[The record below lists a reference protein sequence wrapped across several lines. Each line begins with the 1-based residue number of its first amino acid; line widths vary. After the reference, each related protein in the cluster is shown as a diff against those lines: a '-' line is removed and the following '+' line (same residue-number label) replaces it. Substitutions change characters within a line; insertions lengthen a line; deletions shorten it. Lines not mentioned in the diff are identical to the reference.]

1 MLTIQLSEIV
11 FFTFKTTHN
20 KIMLIMNNFD
30 EKEQSKTLF
39 YEKHEISDK
48 KANLKVINTKRKLSK
63 SLISLLTS
71 KSITEIDVSELCE
84 KAGINRTTFYKHY
97 ASLYHLLDE
106 LIVQFFKRI
115 ETLFLS
121 LSSGENTTSKVA
133 YLLKYLKQ
141 NREFVTIIMNNNSFS
156 SISERLIQLNF
167 ICNLINSN
175 IQYRKNDYV
184 SEDYYVDFIISGW
197 IAAIRRWVNENC
209 DLDVNT
215 LARLLTSIY

>member
-1 MLTIQLSEIV
+1 
-11 FFTFKTTHN
+11 
-20 KIMLIMNNFD
+20 MNNFD
-30 EKEQSKTLF
+30 EKERSKTLF

-48 KANLKVINTKRKLSK
+48 KVNLKVINTKRKLSK

-175 IQYRKNDYV
+175 IQYRKNAYV

>member
-1 MLTIQLSEIV
+1 MSIL
-11 FFTFKTTHN
+11 
-20 KIMLIMNNFD
+20 D

-39 YEKHEISDK
+39 YEKHEIGDK
-48 KANLKVINTKRKLSK
+48 KVNLKVINTKRKLSR
-63 SLISLLTS
+63 SLISLLTT
-71 KSITEIDVSELCE
+71 KSITKIDVSELCD

-97 ASLYHLLDE
+97 DSLYHLLDE

-115 ETLFLS
+115 ETLFLN

-156 SISERLIQLNF
+156 SISERLIQLDF
-167 ICNLINSN
+167 ICNLINSK
-175 IQYRKNDYV
+175 IQYRKNAYV
-184 SEDYYVDFIISGW
+184 NEDYYVDFIISGW

-209 DLDVNT
+209 YLDENT

>member
-1 MLTIQLSEIV
+1 
-11 FFTFKTTHN
+11 
-20 KIMLIMNNFD
+20 MLIMNNFD
-30 EKEQSKTLF
+30 EKEQSKPLF
-39 YEKHEISDK
+39 YEKHEIGDK
-48 KANLKVINTKRKLSK
+48 KANLKVINTKRKLSR

-106 LIVQFFKRI
+106 LILQFFKKI

-121 LSSGENTTSKVA
+121 LSSGENTTSKVV

-175 IQYRKNDYV
+175 IQYRKNAYV

>member
-1 MLTIQLSEIV
+1 
-11 FFTFKTTHN
+11 
-20 KIMLIMNNFD
+20 MNNFD
-30 EKEQSKTLF
+30 EKEQSKPLF
-39 YEKHEISDK
+39 YEKHEIGDK
-48 KANLKVINTKRKLSK
+48 KANLKVINTKRKLSR

-106 LIVQFFKRI
+106 LILQFFKKI

-121 LSSGENTTSKVA
+121 LSSGENTTSKVV

-175 IQYRKNDYV
+175 IQYRKNAYV

>member
-1 MLTIQLSEIV
+1 
-11 FFTFKTTHN
+11 
-20 KIMLIMNNFD
+20 MNNFD

-71 KSITEIDVSELCE
+71 KSITEIDVSELCK

-209 DLDVNT
+209 NLDVNT

>member
-1 MLTIQLSEIV
+1 
-11 FFTFKTTHN
+11 
-20 KIMLIMNNFD
+20 MNNFD
-30 EKEQSKTLF
+30 EKEQSKPLF
-39 YEKHEISDK
+39 YEKHEIGDK
-48 KANLKVINTKRKLSK
+48 KANLKVINTKRKLSR

-84 KAGINRTTFYKHY
+84 RAGINRTTFYKHY

-175 IQYRKNDYV
+175 IQYRKNAYV

-209 DLDVNT
+209 DLDENT

>member
-1 MLTIQLSEIV
+1 
-11 FFTFKTTHN
+11 
-20 KIMLIMNNFD
+20 MNNFD
-30 EKEQSKTLF
+30 EKEQSKPLF
-39 YEKHEISDK
+39 YEKHEIGDK
-48 KANLKVINTKRKLSK
+48 KANLKVINTKRKLSR

>member
-1 MLTIQLSEIV
+1 
-11 FFTFKTTHN
+11 
-20 KIMLIMNNFD
+20 MNNFD
-30 EKEQSKTLF
+30 EKEQSKPLF
-39 YEKHEISDK
+39 YEKHEIGDK

-184 SEDYYVDFIISGW
+184 SEDYYIDFIISGW

>member
-1 MLTIQLSEIV
+1 
-11 FFTFKTTHN
+11 
-20 KIMLIMNNFD
+20 MNNFD

-39 YEKHEISDK
+39 YEKHEIGDK

-71 KSITEIDVSELCE
+71 KSITEIDVSELCK

-106 LIVQFFKRI
+106 LIFQFFKRI

-141 NREFVTIIMNNNSFS
+141 NREFVTIITNNNSFS

-175 IQYRKNDYV
+175 IQYRKNAYV

>member
-1 MLTIQLSEIV
+1 
-11 FFTFKTTHN
+11 
-20 KIMLIMNNFD
+20 MNNFD

-39 YEKHEISDK
+39 YEKHEIGDK

-97 ASLYHLLDE
+97 TSLYHLLDE

-115 ETLFLS
+115 ETIFLS
-121 LSSGENTTSKVA
+121 LSSEENTTSKVA

-156 SISERLIQLNF
+156 SIRERLIQLNF

-175 IQYRKNDYV
+175 IQYRKSAYV

-215 LARLLTSIY
+215 LARFLTSIY

>member
-1 MLTIQLSEIV
+1 
-11 FFTFKTTHN
+11 
-20 KIMLIMNNFD
+20 MNNFD
-30 EKEQSKTLF
+30 EKERSKTLF

>member
-1 MLTIQLSEIV
+1 
-11 FFTFKTTHN
+11 
-20 KIMLIMNNFD
+20 MLIMNNFD
-30 EKEQSKTLF
+30 EKEQSKSLF
-39 YEKHEISDK
+39 YEKHEIGDK

-209 DLDVNT
+209 NLDVNT

>member
-1 MLTIQLSEIV
+1 
-11 FFTFKTTHN
+11 
-20 KIMLIMNNFD
+20 MNNFD
-30 EKEQSKTLF
+30 EKEQSKPMF
-39 YEKHEISDK
+39 YEKHEIGDK
-48 KANLKVINTKRKLSK
+48 KANLKVINTKRKLSR

>member
-1 MLTIQLSEIV
+1 
-11 FFTFKTTHN
+11 
-20 KIMLIMNNFD
+20 MNNFD

-39 YEKHEISDK
+39 YEKHEIGDK

-175 IQYRKNDYV
+175 IQYRKNAYV

>member
-1 MLTIQLSEIV
+1 
-11 FFTFKTTHN
+11 
-20 KIMLIMNNFD
+20 MNNFD

-71 KSITEIDVSELCE
+71 KSITEIDVSELCK

>member
-1 MLTIQLSEIV
+1 
-11 FFTFKTTHN
+11 
-20 KIMLIMNNFD
+20 MNNFD
-30 EKEQSKTLF
+30 EKEQPKTLF
-39 YEKHEISDK
+39 YEKHEIGDK
-48 KANLKVINTKRKLSK
+48 KVNLKVINTKRKLSK

-175 IQYRKNDYV
+175 IQYRKNAYV

>member
-1 MLTIQLSEIV
+1 
-11 FFTFKTTHN
+11 
-20 KIMLIMNNFD
+20 MNNFD

-39 YEKHEISDK
+39 YEKHEIGDK

-71 KSITEIDVSELCE
+71 KSITEIDISELCE

-156 SISERLIQLNF
+156 TISERLIQLNF
-167 ICNLINSN
+167 VCNLINTN

>member
-1 MLTIQLSEIV
+1 
-11 FFTFKTTHN
+11 
-20 KIMLIMNNFD
+20 MNNFD
-30 EKEQSKTLF
+30 EKKRSKTLF
-39 YEKHEISDK
+39 YEKQEISDK
-48 KANLKVINTKRKLSK
+48 KVNLKVINTKRKLSK

-184 SEDYYVDFIISGW
+184 SEDYYIDFIISGW

>member
-1 MLTIQLSEIV
+1 
-11 FFTFKTTHN
+11 
-20 KIMLIMNNFD
+20 MLIMNNFD
-30 EKEQSKTLF
+30 EKEQSKPMF
-39 YEKHEISDK
+39 YEKHEIGDK
-48 KANLKVINTKRKLSK
+48 KANLKVINTKRKLSR

-175 IQYRKNDYV
+175 IQYRKNAYV

>member
-1 MLTIQLSEIV
+1 
-11 FFTFKTTHN
+11 
-20 KIMLIMNNFD
+20 MNNFD

-39 YEKHEISDK
+39 YEKHEIGDK

-184 SEDYYVDFIISGW
+184 SEDYYIDFIISGW

>member
-1 MLTIQLSEIV
+1 
-11 FFTFKTTHN
+11 
-20 KIMLIMNNFD
+20 MLIMNNFD
-30 EKEQSKTLF
+30 EKEQSKPLF
-39 YEKHEISDK
+39 YEKHEIGDK
-48 KANLKVINTKRKLSK
+48 KTNLKVINTKRKLSR
-63 SLISLLTS
+63 SLISLLAS

-84 KAGINRTTFYKHY
+84 RAGINRTTFYKHY
-97 ASLYHLLDE
+97 TSLYHLLDE

-156 SISERLIQLNF
+156 SISERLIELNF

-175 IQYRKNDYV
+175 IQYRKNAYV

-209 DLDVNT
+209 DLDENT

>member
-1 MLTIQLSEIV
+1 
-11 FFTFKTTHN
+11 
-20 KIMLIMNNFD
+20 MLIMNNFD

-39 YEKHEISDK
+39 YEKHEIGDK

-97 ASLYHLLDE
+97 TSLYHLLDE
-106 LIVQFFKRI
+106 LIVQFFKKI

-175 IQYRKNDYV
+175 IQYRKNAYV
-184 SEDYYVDFIISGW
+184 SEGYYIDFIISGW

-209 DLDVNT
+209 YLDVNT

>member
-1 MLTIQLSEIV
+1 
-11 FFTFKTTHN
+11 
-20 KIMLIMNNFD
+20 MNNFD
-30 EKEQSKTLF
+30 EKEQSKSLF
-39 YEKHEISDK
+39 YEKHEIGDK
-48 KANLKVINTKRKLSK
+48 KVNLKVINTKRKLSK
-63 SLISLLTS
+63 SLIILLTS

>member
-1 MLTIQLSEIV
+1 
-11 FFTFKTTHN
+11 
-20 KIMLIMNNFD
+20 MNNFD
-30 EKEQSKTLF
+30 EKEQSKSLF
-39 YEKHEISDK
+39 YEKHEIGDK

-175 IQYRKNDYV
+175 IQYRKNAYV

>member
-1 MLTIQLSEIV
+1 
-11 FFTFKTTHN
+11 
-20 KIMLIMNNFD
+20 MLIMNNFD
-30 EKEQSKTLF
+30 EKEQSKPLF
-39 YEKHEISDK
+39 YEKHEIGDK
-48 KANLKVINTKRKLSK
+48 KANLQVINTKRKLSR

-156 SISERLIQLNF
+156 SISERLIELNF

-175 IQYRKNDYV
+175 IQYRKNAYV
-184 SEDYYVDFIISGW
+184 SEDYYVDFILSGW

-209 DLDVNT
+209 DLDENT

>member
-1 MLTIQLSEIV
+1 
-11 FFTFKTTHN
+11 
-20 KIMLIMNNFD
+20 MNNFD

-39 YEKHEISDK
+39 YEKHEIGDK

-209 DLDVNT
+209 DLDENT

>member
-1 MLTIQLSEIV
+1 
-11 FFTFKTTHN
+11 
-20 KIMLIMNNFD
+20 MNNFD

-39 YEKHEISDK
+39 YEKHEIGDK

-167 ICNLINSN
+167 VCNLINSN
-175 IQYRKNDYV
+175 IQYRKNAYV
-184 SEDYYVDFIISGW
+184 SEDYYIDFIISGW

>member
-1 MLTIQLSEIV
+1 
-11 FFTFKTTHN
+11 
-20 KIMLIMNNFD
+20 MNNFD
-30 EKEQSKTLF
+30 EKEQSKHLF
-39 YEKHEISDK
+39 YEKHEIGDK
-48 KANLKVINTKRKLSK
+48 KVNLKVINTKRKLSR

-167 ICNLINSN
+167 VCNLINSN

-209 DLDVNT
+209 DLDVNFY
-215 LARLLTSIY
+215 LLKLKNKKSFLVIALSFINL

>member
-1 MLTIQLSEIV
+1 
-11 FFTFKTTHN
+11 
-20 KIMLIMNNFD
+20 MNNFD

-39 YEKHEISDK
+39 YEKHEIGDK
-48 KANLKVINTKRKLSK
+48 KANLKVIKTKRKLSK

>member
-1 MLTIQLSEIV
+1 
-11 FFTFKTTHN
+11 
-20 KIMLIMNNFD
+20 MLIMNNFD
-30 EKEQSKTLF
+30 EKEQSKHLF
-39 YEKHEISDK
+39 YEKHEIGDK

-121 LSSGENTTSKVA
+121 LSSGENTTSKVV

-175 IQYRKNDYV
+175 IQYRKNAYV

>member
-1 MLTIQLSEIV
+1 
-11 FFTFKTTHN
+11 
-20 KIMLIMNNFD
+20 MNNFD

-39 YEKHEISDK
+39 YEKHEIGDK

-121 LSSGENTTSKVA
+121 LSSGKNTTSKVA

-175 IQYRKNDYV
+175 IQYRKNAYV

>member
-1 MLTIQLSEIV
+1 
-11 FFTFKTTHN
+11 
-20 KIMLIMNNFD
+20 MNNFD
-30 EKEQSKTLF
+30 EKEQSKTFF
-39 YEKHEISDK
+39 YEKHEIGDK

-97 ASLYHLLDE
+97 TSLYHLLDE
-106 LIVQFFKRI
+106 LIVQFFKKI
-115 ETLFLS
+115 ETVFLS

-175 IQYRKNDYV
+175 IQYRKNAYV

>member
-1 MLTIQLSEIV
+1 
-11 FFTFKTTHN
+11 
-20 KIMLIMNNFD
+20 MNNFD
-30 EKEQSKTLF
+30 EKEQSKPMF
-39 YEKHEISDK
+39 YEKHEIGDK
-48 KANLKVINTKRKLSK
+48 KANLKVINTKRKLSR
-63 SLISLLTS
+63 SFISLLTS

-115 ETLFLS
+115 ETIFLS
-121 LSSGENTTSKVA
+121 LSNGENTTSKVA

-141 NREFVTIIMNNNSFS
+141 NREFVKIIMNNNSFS

-175 IQYRKNDYV
+175 IQYQKNAYV

-209 DLDVNT
+209 DLDENT

>member
-1 MLTIQLSEIV
+1 
-11 FFTFKTTHN
+11 
-20 KIMLIMNNFD
+20 MLIMNNFD

-39 YEKHEISDK
+39 YEKHEIGDK

-63 SLISLLTS
+63 SLIGLLTL

-121 LSSGENTTSKVA
+121 LSSGENATSKVA

-167 ICNLINSN
+167 VCNLINSN

-209 DLDVNT
+209 NLDVNT

>member
-1 MLTIQLSEIV
+1 
-11 FFTFKTTHN
+11 
-20 KIMLIMNNFD
+20 MLIMNNFD

-39 YEKHEISDK
+39 YEKHEIGDK

-141 NREFVTIIMNNNSFS
+141 NREFVTIILNNNSFS

-175 IQYRKNDYV
+175 IQYRKNAYV

>member
-1 MLTIQLSEIV
+1 
-11 FFTFKTTHN
+11 
-20 KIMLIMNNFD
+20 MNNFD

-39 YEKHEISDK
+39 YEKHEINDK

-71 KSITEIDVSELCE
+71 KSITEIDVSELCK

-175 IQYRKNDYV
+175 IQYRKNAYV

>member
-1 MLTIQLSEIV
+1 
-11 FFTFKTTHN
+11 
-20 KIMLIMNNFD
+20 MLIMNNFD

-39 YEKHEISDK
+39 YEKHEIGDK

-175 IQYRKNDYV
+175 IQYRKNAYV

-209 DLDVNT
+209 NLDVNT

>member
-1 MLTIQLSEIV
+1 
-11 FFTFKTTHN
+11 
-20 KIMLIMNNFD
+20 MNNFD
-30 EKEQSKTLF
+30 EKEQSKPLF
-39 YEKHEISDK
+39 YEKHEIGDK
-48 KANLKVINTKRKLSK
+48 KANLKVINTKRKLSR

-97 ASLYHLLDE
+97 ASLYHLLDD

-156 SISERLIQLNF
+156 SISERLIELNF

-175 IQYRKNDYV
+175 IQYRKNAYV

-209 DLDVNT
+209 DLDENT